1 MSEIVLAGMGMAATS
16 APTHRDTLDVM
27 ADAAL
32 KAVADSGLGLKDIDG
47 IFTATAQVDLPT
59 LALSE
64 YLGIT
69 PRYLDSTV
77 HGGASNL
84 SHIHHAV
91 AAIRDGKCEAALVV
105 YGSTQR
111 TMLKAT
117 GKRPAVASCPP
128 VESLYNPLFPISSY
142 ALMAQRHMLE
152 FGTTRD
158 QLSAVA
164 VAASRWGA
172 LNPAAQRREIIT
184 AADVTAS
191 AKISTPFHKLD
202 CCLITDGAGAVVVT
216 TAERAAKMDRS
227 PVTVKG
233 SSEYSSHEGMMAMK
247 DLVRTGAAVSGL
259 AAFGEA
265 GLGPEDMDIAQVY
278 DAFTIN
284 TILLLEDLGFC
295 AKGTGGTF
303 IQDGHTSPGGSL
315 PTNTSGGGL
324 AFSHPGMFGIYTV
337 LEAMEQLRGRAGDRQ
352 VPGARRA
359 VAHGIGGTMSAH
371 TTLVLS
377 I

>member
-1 MSEIVLAGMGMAATS
+1 MTETALAGMGMSATS
-16 APTHRDTLDVM
+16 APHHRDALDIM
-27 ADAAL
+27 ADSALAA
-32 KAVADSGLGLKDIDG
+32 VRDSGLSLKDIDG

-64 YLGIT
+64 HLGIT

-91 AAIRDGKCEAALVV
+91 SAIRDGKCEAALVV

-152 FGTTRD
+152 FGTTRR
-158 QLSAVA
+158 QLSSVA

-172 LNPAAQRREIIT
+172 LNPAAQRRDIIS
-184 AADVTAS
+184 AEDVTAS
-191 AKISTPFHKLD
+191 PKISSPFHKLD

-216 TAERAAKMDRS
+216 TAQRAARLGRA
-227 PVTVKG
+227 PVAILG
-233 SSEYSSHEGMMAMK
+233 SGEYSSHEGMMAMK
-247 DLVRTGAAVSGL
+247 DLVRTGAAVSSQ
-259 AAFGEA
+259 AAFAQA
-265 GLGPEDMDIAQVY
+265 GLGPADMDVAQVY

-295 AKGTGGTF
+295 AKGTGGQF
-303 IQDGHTSPGGSL
+303 IEEGHTSPGGRL

-337 LEAMEQLRGRAGDRQ
+337 LEAMTQLRGQGGDRQ
-352 VPGARRA
+352 VPGAAKA

-371 TTLVLS
+371 TTLVLGG
-377 I
+377 